1 MALWLSGAYIA
12 GSQYAT
18 KPDARQRRTLDQ
30 AARASNA
37 EQELVHVTLPDGS
50 VMSYDHPVSGTEL
63 AHDISLSLAKSA
75 IAVRIDGEMKDLAT
89 VIDRDVSASIVT
101 NKDPDALELIRHDA
115 AHVMAEAVQELFP
128 GTQVTIGPAI
138 ENGFYYD
145 FARDEPFTPEDL
157 PTIEERMREIVDRDE
172 PITRE
177 VWDRSEAIRYF
188 ESIGEH
194 YKAEIIAAIPAG
206 DAVSVY
212 RQGNWL
218 DLCRGPHLPSTGK
231 LPKAFKLTKLA
242 GAYWRGDARN
252 AMLQRIYGTAWEH
265 PKQLQAYLTL
275 LEEAEKRDH
284 RRLGREMQLFHFQE
298 EAAGSVFW
306 HPKGWTLY
314 RVLQDFM
321 RARLEAAG
329 YVEVRTP
336 QLYDRTLWERSGHWE
351 KFREH
356 MFTAES
362 EDKVLALKPM
372 NCPGH
377 VQIYRQGIKSYRDLP
392 LRMAEF
398 GSCHRN
404 EPSGA
409 LHGLMRVRAFTQDD
423 AHIFCTEEQVTS
435 ETLAFCD
442 LLRGVYNDFGFQD
455 IVVKFSDRPAKRA
468 GSDEIW
474 DKAEAA
480 LRHATAQADI
490 EASLNPGEGA
500 FYGPKLEFVLRD
512 AIGRDWQLGTL
523 QVDFVLPERLDA
535 TYVGEDGEKH
545 RPVMLHRAI
554 LGSFERFAGILIEHY
569 AGRLPLWLAPLQVV
583 VATITNEA
591 DDYAGRV
598 LLALREAG
606 VRAEADLRNEKI
618 GYKIREHSLAKVP
631 VLLVVGGRES
641 REGTVAVR
649 RLGSQAQETV
659 ALPDVVAKLKEEGL
673 PPARLWD
680 AHERK
685 GKADRMGR

>member
-1 MALWLSGAYIA
+1 MDHAAHA
-12 GSQYAT
+12 PHAAHGSIN
-18 KPDARQRRTLDQ
+18 L
-30 AARASNA
+30 
-37 EQELVHVTLPDGS
+37 TLPDGS
-50 VMSYDHPVSGTEL
+50 VRTYDRPVTGAEL
-63 AHDISLSLAKSA
+63 ARDISTSLAKA
-75 IAVRIDGEMKDLAT
+75 ALALKIDGVMVDLAT
-89 VIDRDVSASIVT
+89 VIEHDAAVAVVT
-101 NKDPDALELIRHDA
+101 GKDPDALELIRHDA
-115 AHVMAEAVQELFP
+115 AHVMAEAVQELYP

-145 FARDEPFTPEDL
+145 FARAEPFTPEDL
-157 PTIEERMREIVDRDE
+157 PMIEARMREIVDRSE
-172 PITRE
+172 QIVRE
-177 VWDRSEAIRYF
+177 VWSRSEAIEHF
-188 ESIGEH
+188 ERIGEH
-194 YKAEIIAAIPAG
+194 YKAEIIADIPR
-206 DAVSVY
+206 DEDVSIY
-212 RQGNWL
+212 RQGAWL
-218 DLCRGPHLPSTGK
+218 DLCRGPHLPSTGR

-252 AMLQRIYGTAWEH
+252 AQLQRIYGTAWAS
-265 PKQLQAYLTL
+265 KADLDAYLRM

-284 RRLGREMQLFHFQE
+284 RRLGREMGLFHFQE

-306 HPKGWTLY
+306 HPNGWTLY
-314 RVLQDFM
+314 RILQRYV
-321 RARLEAAG
+321 RARLDREG

-336 QLYDRTLWERSGHWE
+336 QLIDRTLWEKSGHWE

-362 EDKVLALKPM
+362 EEKTLALKPM

-377 VQIYRQGIKSYRDLP
+377 VQIFRQGIKSYRDLP

-423 AHIFCTEEQVTS
+423 AHIFCTEDQITS
-435 ETLAFCD
+435 ETLAFCE
-442 LLRGVYNDFGFQD
+442 LLRSVYRDFGFED
-455 IVVKFSDRPAKRA
+455 LVVKFSDRPAKRA
-468 GSDEIW
+468 GADAVW

-480 LRHATAQADI
+480 LREATAAAGI
-490 EASLNPGEGA
+490 ETILNPGEGA

-523 QVDFVLPERLDA
+523 QVDFVLPDRLEA
-535 TYVGEDGEKH
+535 SYVGEDGEKH

-569 AGRLPLWLAPLQVV
+569 AGKMPLWLAPVQVV
-583 VATITNEA
+583 LATITNEA
-591 DDYAGRV
+591 DDYARSV
-598 LLALREAG
+598 LAALHRAG

-618 GYKIREHSLAKVP
+618 GYKVREHSLSKVP
-631 VLLVVGGRES
+631 VMLVVGGREA

-649 RLGSQAQETV
+649 RLGQTAQETI
-659 ALPDVVAKLKEEGL
+659 ALEDAIGKLKVEGSL
-673 PPARLWD
+673 PASCS
-680 AHERK
+680 AEGH
-685 GKADRMGR
+685 